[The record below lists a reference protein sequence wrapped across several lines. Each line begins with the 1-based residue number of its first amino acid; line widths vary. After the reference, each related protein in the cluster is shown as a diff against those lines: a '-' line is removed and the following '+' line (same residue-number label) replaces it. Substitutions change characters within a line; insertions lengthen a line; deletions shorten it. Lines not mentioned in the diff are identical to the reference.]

1 MNHGHIKLP
10 PTKLLSD
17 SCIERRKL
25 NDDDWKNYI
34 FFGLLKFIKEVDKND
49 IKKIINDPQIKNE
62 NAISNSIRRWLIN
75 DRKFAS
81 FEFIVNREPRT
92 DGDQEGFI
100 DLKFQHSQWANG
112 NKHFSFEAKN
122 LDGSSKLVNEYVY
135 TNKKIKGV
143 YVENG
148 GIFRFISKKY
158 SHNMEFGGMIG
169 YVISKNNKPIINLL
183 ADKIEAIYR
192 NNEIGKLSGQIELN
206 SIYKNEN
213 TFNTVHIRDKN
224 SIDSKFTLYHIIID
238 FAN

>member
-10 PTKLLSD
+10 RTKLLSD

-25 NDDDWKNYI
+25 SDEDWKNYI
-34 FFGLLKFIKEVDKND
+34 FWGLLKYIKEVEKGD
-49 IKKIINDPQIKNE
+49 ILRIIENPKVKIE
-62 NAISNSIRRWLIN
+62 NAISNNIYRWLIN
-75 DRKFAS
+75 DRKFNS

-100 DLKFQHSQWANG
+100 DLKFQHSQWGDG

-135 TNKKIKGV
+135 TNKKIKDN

-148 GIFRFISKKY
+148 GIFRFVSGKY

-169 YVISKNNKPIINLL
+169 YIIKKYDDNMIDLL
-183 ADKIEAIYR
+183 VEKIENVYKSR
-192 NNEIGKLSGQIELN
+192 ETGKLLGVIERS
-206 SIYKNEN
+206 SICDNEN
-213 TFNTVHIRDKN
+213 TFSTYHKRGETSN
-224 SIDSKFTLYHIIID
+224 DSGFKLYHIIMNFI
-238 FAN
+238 N

>member
-25 NDDDWKNYI
+25 NDSDWINYI
-34 FFGLLKFIKEVDKND
+34 FFGLLKYIKVVDKQS
-49 IKKIINDPQIKNE
+49 ILRIINNPKIKNE
-62 NAISNSIRRWLIN
+62 NAISNNIYRWLIN
-75 DRKFAS
+75 DRKFNS

-100 DLKFQHSQWANG
+100 DLKFQHSQWDNG

-122 LDGSSKLVNEYVY
+122 LDGSSILINEYVY

-148 GIFRFISKKY
+148 GVFRFMTGKY
-158 SHNMEFGGMIG
+158 AHNMDFGGMLG
-169 YVISKNNKPIINLL
+169 YVIKKCDNNIINVL
-183 ADKIEAIYR
+183 AEKIEEVYS
-192 NNEIGKLSGQIELN
+192 NNATGQLLGEIEKD
-206 SIYKNEN
+206 SIIGNVN
-213 TFNTVHIRDKN
+213 TFNTIHKRCAPC
-224 SIDSKFTLYHIIID
+224 SASKFTLYHIILD
-238 FAN
+238 FVN